1 VEIPIGASKNTCE
14 IDDKTRIEEQIMSS
28 QTFHQTPGGRI
39 QEITEGVQFGL
50 ENLESFDPVTQELY
64 RLLLAMIQY
73 NLMIQKAEK
82 IEVTP
87 GSRAKRWS
95 CYELK
100 TKLEEP
106 SRRSEPDLD

>member
-1 VEIPIGASKNTCE
+1 V
-14 IDDKTRIEEQIMSS
+14 
-28 QTFHQTPGGRI
+28 
-39 QEITEGVQFGL
+39 GVQFGL
-50 ENLESFDPVTQELY
+50 ENLKSFDLATQELY
-64 RLLLAMIQY
+64 RLLPVMIHD
-73 NLMIQKAEK
+73 NPMIQKAEK

-100 TKLEEP
+100 AKLEEP